1 MKTHIRLSKKLVLEK
16 FGGVEAAAAA
26 CALTSVQAVY
36 AWPELLSIRQSLM
49 CHGALCLLAAPV
61 SSHAAPPPR
70 RLRPSA
76 RRDASSRRAK

>member
-49 CHGALCLLAAPV
+49 CHGALCLLAAPEA
-61 SSHAAPPPR
+61 SQKTPPPR
-70 RLRPSA
+70 RLR
-76 RRDASSRRAK
+76 RRELALRRGRAA

>member
-1 MKTHIRLSKKLVLEK
+1 MKTHIRLSKKLVIEK

-61 SSHAAPPPR
+61 TPQAPPPR
-70 RLRPSA
+70 RLRPAA
-76 RRDASSRRAK
+76 RRGDASSRRAK

>member
-61 SSHAAPPPR
+61 PSHAAPPPR
-70 RLRPSA
+70 RLRPA